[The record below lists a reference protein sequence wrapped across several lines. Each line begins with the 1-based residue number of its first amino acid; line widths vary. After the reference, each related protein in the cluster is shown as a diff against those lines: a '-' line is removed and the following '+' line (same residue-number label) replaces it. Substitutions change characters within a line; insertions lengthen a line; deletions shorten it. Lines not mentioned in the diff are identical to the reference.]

1 MANRIIALSGS
12 PGSGKS
18 TIAKKLAAKL
28 GYEHISMGDLR
39 RQLARDRGMTLEE
52 FNLWSETHA
61 EGDYDADQLWRDLAA
76 SGRTGIIAEGRMAPY
91 FFRRSAIKLFLELSP
106 TEAAA
111 RIWSRWQ
118 QTQAARNEGSA
129 IHTEADLERSLRLR
143 IQSDERRYGKYYPDF
158 DVFDT
163 GNYDLWI
170 NVAGL
175 DETSQFATIWQA
187 LQSFLNEK

>member
-1 MANRIIALSGS
+1 MTNRIIALSGS

-39 RQLARDRGMTLEE
+39 RKLARDRGMTLEE
-52 FNLWSETHA
+52 FNCWSETHP
-61 EGDYDADQLWRDLAA
+61 EGDFDADQLWRDLAA

-91 FFRRSAIKLFLELSP
+91 FFRRHTVKLFLELDP
-106 TEAAA
+106 AEAAA
-111 RIWSRWQ
+111 RIWSQWQ
-118 QTQAARNEGSA
+118 QNQAARNEGSA
-129 IHTEADLERSLRLR
+129 IHTRADLERSIRQR
-143 IQSDERRYGKYYPDF
+143 IASDERRYGKYYPDF

-175 DETSQFATIWQA
+175 DEVSQFATIWQV
-187 LQSFLNEK
+187 LQPFLNEK

>member
-1 MANRIIALSGS
+1 MTKHIIALSGS

-28 GYEHISMGDLR
+28 GYERISMGDLR
-39 RQLARDRGMTLEE
+39 RQLARQRGMTLEE
-52 FNLWSETHA
+52 FNRWSETHP
-61 EGDYDADQLWRDLAA
+61 EGDTDADQLWRQLAV

-91 FFRRSAIKLFLELSP
+91 FFGRAIKVFLELEP
-106 TEAAA
+106 AEAAT

-118 QTQAARNEGSA
+118 HTHADRNEGAA
-129 IHTEADLERSLRLR
+129 IHSHADLAQSLHRR
-143 IQSDERRYGKYYPDF
+143 IKSDEKRYGQYYPDF
-158 DVFDT
+158 DVFNP

-175 DETSQFATIWQA
+175 DESTQFSTIWRA
-187 LQSFLNEK
+187 LQPFLKGK